1 MKSAT
6 KRLADLERLQ
16 GAGRVV
22 CIHVTHDEH
31 DFHELTPEE
40 VAERRVAAY
49 AEAGP
54 KGIVV
59 EYEYVNDWK
68 GLHDAQS

>member
-1 MKSAT
+1 MKSFT
-6 KRLADLERLQ
+6 KRLADLERLE
-16 GAGRVV
+16 GVGRVV

-31 DFHELTPEE
+31 DFHELTSKE
-40 VAERRVAAY
+40 VAERRAVAY

-54 KGIVV
+54 RGIVV
-59 EYEYVNDWK
+59 EYAYVDDWK